1 VGSAGGNLR
10 QGTYG
15 EKCLH
20 IEIGVGTA
28 AGRQAA

>member
-1 VGSAGGNLR
+1 VGSTGGNLR
-10 QGTYG
+10 QGTYS